1 VLPRRQTPVRRRSAR
16 PAAAATALA
25 GGLAALVTLTGLTT
39 ASASAAPAVAAGARH
54 LTPPTSPRV
63 PAKISPSWTAAAV
76 GPSVPLP
83 VFSKSF
89 TTGGQTFTYRMVG
102 SDPQG
107 AAATTTV
114 PDTVTPLQF
123 VFLGEGRSMGVP
135 ATTLAQVTGS
145 GLFVPAGFPGGTGQ
159 YGDIFMRTQFWTWI
173 DSGAK
178 DWHVNLATPTVQPVL
193 TVSVP
198 AADGNTVVVNGV
210 RVGLVDITWFD
221 QTIQSVIGT
230 PAENVFTQLLADN
243 IVLCDAGQC
252 GIGGYHSAS
261 TNATGTH
268 TYSYQSFLDAAIFGS
283 TFADTAPMS
292 HELAEWL
299 ADPFVDNTV
308 PFWDSPI
315 APQYPCNN
323 FLEVGDP
330 LVGIVQQVG
339 GLSFQDEAFIS
350 FFTRD
355 VPSIGW
361 LNRYSWFGTF
371 TSPSPSCTP

>member
-1 VLPRRQTPVRRRSAR
+1 MFLRCLTSLRRHFSGRSAV
-16 PAAAATALA
+16 AATALVA
-25 GGLAALVTLTGLTT
+25 SVAALTGLTAT
-39 ASASAAPAVAAGARH
+39 SASSASAATTARH
-54 LTPPTSPRV
+54 LTAPSTPRM
-63 PAKISPSWTAAAV
+63 PAKIDASWTGAAV
-76 GPSVPLP
+76 GPAVPLP
-83 VFSKSF
+83 LFSKTF
-89 TTGGQTFTYRMVG
+89 TSGGQTFTYRMVG
-102 SDPQG
+102 TDPEG

-114 PDTVTPLQF
+114 PDTITPVQF
-123 VFLGEGRSMGVP
+123 VFTSDGTTMGVP
-135 ATTLAQVTGS
+135 ATTLDQVTGS
-145 GLFVPAGFPGGTGQ
+145 GLFVPAAFPSETGQ
-159 YGDIFMRTQFWTWI
+159 YGDTFMRAQFWTSI

-178 DWHVNLATPTVQPVL
+178 DWHVNLATPTVRPVL
-193 TVSVP
+193 TVTVP
-198 AADGNTVVVNGV
+198 AADGNTTVVNGV
-210 RVGLVDITWFD
+210 QVGLVDVNFFD
-221 QTIQSVIGT
+221 QTVQSYIGT

-243 IVLCDAGQC
+243 IVLCDSGQC
-252 GIGGYHSAS
+252 GIGGYHSALV
-261 TNATGTH
+261 NGTGGH
-268 TYSYQSFLDAAIFGS
+268 TYSYQSFLDPAIFDS

-339 GLSFQDEAFIS
+339 GLTYQDEAFIS

-361 LNRYSWFGTF
+361 LGRYSWFGTF
-371 TSPSPSCTP
+371 TAPSPSCTP